1 MRGTATTI
9 MNLRKMAVLC
19 TVGVL
24 CLGPMSCAGTKKA
37 ASSAAASAPAL
48 MATIYAVD
56 AGLERV
62 SKATFGTAKFTQG
75 VGKVDVLV
83 QVNGIPLGGREASPA
98 SDGASATVPFDARV
112 VKGTDCATVA
122 HDATVIAQMPQLR
135 VQDDGS
141 GILMTSLDK
150 VTLDQL
156 AGQLVVFSSP
166 TNSHARVGCGVI
178 GAK

>member
-1 MRGTATTI
+1 MRGTATTN
-9 MNLRKMAVLC
+9 MNLRKMAVLG

-24 CLGPMSCAGTKKA
+24 CLGPMSCAGSKKTG
-37 ASSAAASAPAL
+37 SSAAASAPSM

-56 AGLERV
+56 AGLDRV
-62 SKATFGTAKFTQG
+62 SKGTFGTAKFTQG
-75 VGKVDVLV
+75 AGKVDVLV

-98 SDGASATVPFDARV
+98 SDGAPATVPFDARI
-112 VKGTDCATVA
+112 VKGTDCATVGK
-122 HDATVIAQMPQLR
+122 DSTVIAQLPQLR

-150 VTLDQL
+150 VTLDQI

-166 TNSHARVGCGVI
+166 TNTHARVGCGVI
-178 GAK
+178 AAK

>member
-1 MRGTATTI
+1 MRGTATT
-9 MNLRKMAVLC
+9 NVNVRKMAVLC

-24 CLGPMSCAGTKKA
+24 CLGPMSCAGSRKM
-37 ASSAAASAPAL
+37 ASSAAANAPS
-48 MATIYAVD
+48 MSATIYAVD
-56 AGLERV
+56 AGLDRV

-83 QVNGIPLGGREASPA
+83 QVNGIPLGGREASPS

-112 VKGTDCATVA
+112 VKGSDCATVG
-122 HDATVIAQMPQLR
+122 HDDQVIAQLPQLR

-141 GILMTSLDK
+141 GVLMTSLDK

-166 TNSHARVGCGVI
+166 TNSHAKLGCGVI

>member
-1 MRGTATTI
+1 MRGTPTTK
-9 MNLRKMAVLC
+9 MNLRKTAVLGA
-19 TVGVL
+19 VGVL

-37 ASSAAASAPAL
+37 SSAATSAPTL

-62 SKATFGTAKFTQG
+62 STTTFGSAKFTQG
-75 VGKVDVLV
+75 AGKVDVLV
-83 QVNGIPLGGREASPA
+83 QVNGIPLGGREAGPA
-98 SDGASATVPFDARV
+98 SDGAAATVPFDARV
-112 VKGTDCATVA
+112 VKGSDCATVA
-122 HDATVIAQMPQLR
+122 KDTTVIAQLPQLR
-135 VQDDGS
+135 VQDDGA
-141 GILMTSLDK
+141 GVLMTSLDK

-166 TNSHARVGCGVI
+166 SNAHARVGCGVI

>member
-1 MRGTATTI
+1 

-37 ASSAAASAPAL
+37 ASSAAANAPAL

-62 SKATFGTAKFTQG
+62 SKTTFGTAKFTQG

-83 QVNGIPLGGREASPA
+83 QVNGVPLGGREASPA
-98 SDGASATVPFDARV
+98 SDGAPATVPFDARV

-122 HDATVIAQMPQLR
+122 KDTTVIAQLPQLR
-135 VQDDGS
+135 VQDDGA
-141 GILMTSLDK
+141 GVLMTSLDK

-156 AGQLVVFSSP
+156 AGQLVLFSAP
-166 TNSHARVGCGVI
+166 GDSHARVSCGVI